1 MADQVSHPP
10 RISDMQR
17 EIARAQEA
25 AKMRVLEETNEDLRH
40 QLAAIFDGIGRN
52 EQVELV
58 CPNGEVVLIT
68 KARKRGEKEG
78 GE

>member
-1 MADQVSHPP
+1 MADQVTHPP
-10 RISDMQR
+10 RISDLQAS
-17 EIARAQEA
+17 IARAQTQ
-25 AKMRVLEETNEDLRH
+25 AKMDVLERTNEVLTR

-52 EQVELV
+52 EQVELIY
-58 CPNGEVVLIT
+58 PNGEVVLIT

>member
-1 MADQVSHPP
+1 MPDPIAYPS
-10 RISDMQR
+10 RIHDLQL
-17 EIARAQEA
+17 EIAEAQTR
-25 AKMRVLEETNEDLRH
+25 AKMEILEKEHIRLSM
-40 QLAAIFDGIGRN
+40 QMQSIFDGIGRN

-58 CPNGEVVLIT
+58 YPNGEVVLIT

>member
-1 MADQVSHPP
+1 MADTVQHPS
-10 RISDMQR
+10 RISDVQY
-17 EIARAQEA
+17 EIAEAQRNAKVEILERACNRA
-25 AKMRVLEETNEDLRH
+25 LI
-40 QLAAIFDGIGRN
+40 QLQSIFDGIGRN

-58 CPNGEVVLIT
+58 YPNGEIVLIT

>member
-1 MADQVSHPP
+1 MSAWRASSPP
-10 RISDMQR
+10 SS
-17 EIARAQEA
+17 
-25 AKMRVLEETNEDLRH
+25 T
-40 QLAAIFDGIGRN
+40 GIGRN

-58 CPNGEVVLIT
+58 YPNGEIVLIT

>member
-10 RISDMQR
+10 RFSEMHD
-17 EIARAQEA
+17 EVLIAQTQ
-25 AKMRVLEETNEDLRH
+25 AKMDVLERINERLAR

-58 CPNGEVVLIT
+58 YPNGEVVLIT

>member
-1 MADQVSHPP
+1 MADIVHYPA
-10 RISDMQR
+10 RISDIEF
-17 EIARAQEA
+17 EIADAQRNAKVAILERAHN
-25 AKMRVLEETNEDLRH
+25 RLSL

-58 CPNGEVVLIT
+58 YPNGEIVLIT